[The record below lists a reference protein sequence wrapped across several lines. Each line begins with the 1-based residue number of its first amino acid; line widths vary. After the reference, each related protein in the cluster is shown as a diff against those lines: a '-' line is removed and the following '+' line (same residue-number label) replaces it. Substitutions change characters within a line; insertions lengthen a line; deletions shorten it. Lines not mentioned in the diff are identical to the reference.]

1 MAERGSPS
9 RSGRISEPLFPAGP
23 AREDGRTHTR
33 DVMRVLWQ
41 AIVQFRKRL
50 LAALALLIMAKLAT
64 VAVPLVLKRII
75 DVLSRPELVTMLPVF
90 LLLAYALLRFGGTL
104 FGELRDRVFSPAA
117 LRIVAQF
124 THRAFMRLLQLNPR
138 QLANRQ
144 TGALTREV
152 ERGTAGIAFLLGV
165 GLFTVVPT
173 LIEIVA
179 VMAIMVYNYSDW
191 FSSLIALTF
200 VLYTLYTIEFTRR
213 REIHQRAL
221 NELDSRANSYLVDR
235 MFNYDT
241 VKVHAHED
249 LESQRFQGIMDEM
262 VATGR
267 RNQASLSALHIGQS
281 GIIAVGVA
289 AVMLLAGSGV
299 VSGNMTVGDLVLINA
314 YVIQVCLPLN
324 ALGFVFRQ
332 VRDALVNVE
341 KLFALLRMEPDFDD
355 APGAPALQ
363 VTRARVRFNHVE
375 FGYQAG
381 RQDLRDIDFAIE
393 PGTTLAV
400 VGASGS
406 GKSTIA
412 RLLQRLYDVRSG
424 SIEVDGQDIR
434 SVSQQSLRRAI
445 GVVPQ
450 EAGLFNET
458 IAYNIRYGRPDAS
471 DEEVFE
477 AARAADIHDLINSL
491 PERYQT
497 VVGERAM
504 KLSGG
509 EKQRIAIARAI
520 VKNPPIIIFDEAT
533 SALDPIAERAI
544 QAGLDRVARDRTTLI
559 IAHRMSTI
567 VGADMILVL
576 ERGRILER
584 GTHESLLARQGLY
597 ARMWAIQQQQR
608 ELEQVERRLAMQPLN
623 LAIIAAAVIDALRP
637 DIDGRRLHLYT
648 VVDPQAARITGDP
661 QTLQTIVSRL
671 LFHSVQSS
679 PAGSRLEVQVQRAGP
694 AARIR
699 ISDSAPAGVA
709 SSGGFPEELAQLRR
723 LTEEHGGTLRAEPM
737 EPDQGTSYVL
747 EFPLRAVAASM
758 GDSPTMLR
766 ASDPVQRERIQRTI
780 AKSRI
785 GLVEDSD
792 DARELLGSL
801 LGQLGARV
809 LPFSL
814 GREAADWFETHD
826 PPQWPDVLV
835 CDIGLPDAD
844 GYTVVNGIR
853 AREAKLAVP
862 LGRRMPAI
870 ALTGYARAEDRIQSL
885 LAGFQLHLG
894 KPVDPA
900 ELLAALA
907 GLIDEKK
914 LHRDGGAS
922 GSSPEGAR

>member
-1 MAERGSPS
+1 MAGRGSTS
-9 RSGRISEPLFPAGP
+9 RNGRISETSPPA
-23 AREDGRTHTR
+23 ASSDRTARTHGR
-33 DVMRVLWQ
+33 EVVRALWQ
-41 AIVQFRKRL
+41 AIVQFRYRL
-50 LAALALLIMAKLAT
+50 LAAVVLLVIAKLAT

-75 DVLSRPELVTMLPVF
+75 DVLSRPELVVALPVF
-90 LLLAYALLRFGGTL
+90 LLLGYALLRFAGTL

-117 LRIVAQF
+117 LRIVAEF

-138 QLANRQ
+138 QLVNRQ

-191 FSSLIALTF
+191 FSGIIALTF
-200 VLYTLYTIEFTRR
+200 VFYTAYTIEFTHR

-249 LESQRFQGIMDEM
+249 IESRRFHGIVDEM

-267 RNQASLSALHIGQS
+267 RNQAALSALHIGQS
-281 GIIAVGVA
+281 GIIAAGVA
-289 AVMLLAGSGV
+289 AVMVLAGSGV

-314 YVIQVCLPLN
+314 YVIQICLPLN

-332 VRDALVNVE
+332 VRDAMVNVE
-341 KLFALLRMEPDFDD
+341 KLFALLRMEPDFSD
-355 APGAPALQ
+355 APGTPELQ
-363 VTRARVRFNHVE
+363 VKRAQVRFNHVE

-381 RQDLRDIDFAIE
+381 RQDLRDIDFVIE

-424 SIEVDGQDIR
+424 SIEIDGQDIR
-434 SVSQQSLRRAI
+434 SVTQRSLRRAI

-450 EAGLFNET
+450 EAGLFNES

-477 AARAADIHDLINSL
+477 AARAANIHDLINSL
-491 PERYQT
+491 PERYDT
-497 VVGERAM
+497 VVGERAL

-544 QAGLDRVARDRTTLI
+544 QASLDRVAHDRTTLI

-567 VGADMILVL
+567 VGAEMILVL
-576 ERGRILER
+576 EHGRILER
-584 GTHESLLARQGLY
+584 GTHETLLARQGLY

-637 DIDGRRLHLYT
+637 DIDARRLHLYT

-671 LFHSVQSS
+671 LSHSVQCS
-679 PAGSRLEVQVQRAGP
+679 PAGSRVEVQVQRAGP

-699 ISDSAPAGVA
+699 ISDSAPANLATDGD
-709 SSGGFPEELAQLRR
+709 FPAQLAQLRR
-723 LTEEHGGTLRAEPM
+723 LVEEHGGTLRAEPM
-737 EPDQGTSYVL
+737 LPEPGTSYVL
-747 EFPLRAVAASM
+747 DFPPRAVATSVD
-758 GDSPTMLR
+758 GGPSLLP
-766 ASDPVQRERIQRTI
+766 ASDPLRRERIQATI
-780 AKSRI
+780 AQSCI

-792 DARELLGSL
+792 DARELLSAL
-801 LGQLGARV
+801 LDQLGAKV
-809 LPFSL
+809 LAFSL
-814 GREAADWFETHD
+814 GREAADWFGKHD
-826 PPQWPDVLV
+826 PADWPDVLV
-835 CDIGLPDAD
+835 CDIGLPDED
-844 GYTVVNGIR
+844 GYSVVNGIR

-870 ALTGYARAEDRIQSL
+870 ALTGYARSEDRIQAL

-914 LHRDGGAS
+914 LHRDG
-922 GSSPEGAR
+922 SSPPPAS